1 MADARTR
8 VLVLLIAYFV
18 VRLPWLFLV
27 PMKEAPDEY
36 AHFWILRFLTEHLRL
51 PEATEILAGGPSA
64 VYGSY
69 PPFGYVPH
77 VLTSLIGAKLAP
89 AVDIS
94 LCSRFGSLIIGA
106 TLIPCA
112 DYFGQL
118 LFSRS
123 RLFAL
128 ALPLLIV
135 FHPQLVFV
143 NAYANCDTTTAALAA
158 VTLVLLSKILLQGIQ
173 LKYSLILGLVLGWL
187 ALTKYSGYSMFPTA
201 ALAII
206 LAAWLHRTKITTF
219 LLNCAVVAASALG
232 LSAWWFIRNA
242 AIFDGDYLGTKT
254 MYHTWAVTFK
264 RELVF
269 HKSAWTF
276 LKDHRWWRTI
286 IYSYWGYFGYMTQ
299 EMARPLYIVYQ
310 SIMAVSIVTALARLP
325 KAVQAIKALKT
336 VPNLIASINKDAAIP
351 AVWFTLIASFAINLG
366 AMVYAS
372 MANFGLAQGRYL
384 FPNEIPIMAMLL
396 GGLYLLPNAWR
407 NKAAAIFIAFNTG
420 ACIYQFFKLYSLPEY
435 AFNFVRTY
443 VQ

>member
-8 VLVLLIAYFV
+8 VLVLLIAYFLI
-18 VRLPWLFLV
+18 RLPWLFLV

-36 AHFWILRFLTEHLRL
+36 AHFWILRFLAEHLRL
-51 PEATEILAGGPSA
+51 PEAAEVLAGGPSA

-77 VLTSLIGAKLAP
+77 VLAALIAGQLAP
-89 AVDIS
+89 NVDIS
-94 LCSRFGSLIIGA
+94 LSARFGSLLAGA
-106 TLIPCA
+106 VLVPCA
-112 DYFGQL
+112 DYFGRL
-118 LFSRS
+118 LFQHS

-128 ALPLLIV
+128 ALPLLTI

-158 VTLVLLSKILLQGIQ
+158 VTLVLVSKIMLQGMQ
-173 LKYSLILGLVLGWL
+173 LKSSLILGLVLGWL
-187 ALTKYSGYSMFPTA
+187 ALTKYSGYSIFPTA
-201 ALAII
+201 ALA
-206 LAAWLHRTKITTF
+206 LVMAAILHRTKLSTV
-219 LLNCAVVAASALG
+219 LLNCALVAASAIG
-232 LSAWWFIRNA
+232 LSVWWFLRNA

-269 HKSAWTF
+269 HKSAWSF

-299 EMARPLYIVYQ
+299 EMARPLYVVYQ
-310 SIMAVSIVTALARLP
+310 SFMAVSIASALARIPSLV
-325 KAVQAIKALKT
+325 KELKALKAI
-336 VPNLIASINKDAAIP
+336 PNLFATFNKDAAIP
-351 AVWFTLIASFAINLG
+351 AVWFVLIASFFINLG

-384 FPNEIPIMAMLL
+384 FPNEIPILAMLL
-396 GGLYLLPNAWR
+396 GGLYLLPKSLR
-407 NKAAAIFIAFNTG
+407 NKAVIALVAFNSA
-420 ACIYQFFKLYSLPEY
+420 ACIYQFYKLSTLPGY

>member
-8 VLVLLIAYFV
+8 VLVLLLAYFTI
-18 VRLPWLFLV
+18 RLPWLFLV

-36 AHFWILRFLTEHLRL
+36 AHFWILRYLTEHLRL
-51 PEATEILAGGPSA
+51 PEGAEVLAGGPSA

-69 PPFGYVPH
+69 PPFGYIPH
-77 VLTSLIGAKLAP
+77 VLASLVGAKIAP

-94 LCSRFGSLIIGA
+94 LSSRFGSLLAGA
-106 TLIPCA
+106 VLIPCA
-112 DYFGQL
+112 DYFGRL
-118 LFSRS
+118 LFSHS
-123 RLFAL
+123 RLFAI
-128 ALPLLIV
+128 ALPIMV
-135 FHPQLVFV
+135 IFHPQLVFV

-158 VTLVLLSKILLQGIQ
+158 VTLVLLSKTLLNGLQV
-173 LKYSLILGLVLGWL
+173 KYSLVLGVVLGWL

-201 ALAII
+201 AIAIL
-206 LAAWLHRTKITTF
+206 LAAWLHRTKVTSLF
-219 LLNCAVVAASALG
+219 LNCALVAAVSLG
-232 LSAWWFIRNA
+232 LSVWWFVRNA

-310 SIMAVSIVTALARLP
+310 TFMAISIVAALVRAVN
-325 KAVQAIKALKT
+325 AVQRQKLLLVI
-336 VPNLIASINKDAAIP
+336 PNIFSSLNKDAAVP
-351 AVWFTLIASFAINLG
+351 AVWFTLIISFAINLG

-396 GGLYLLPNAWR
+396 GGLYLLPNAWK
-407 NKAAAIFIAFNTG
+407 NKAAMTLLTFNTS
-420 ACIYQFFKLYSLPEY
+420 ACIYQFYKLSTLPEY
-435 AFNFVRTY
+435 CFNFIRTY
-443 VQ
+443 TQ